1 MKGPRYTEFPD
12 FILGITEEIWE
23 KRRIDL
29 LHDLY
34 SDDIHVRSPE
44 SLTRG
49 NKAVIAA
56 TMATL
61 AEFPDRQLL
70 GEDVIWDQ
78 TGPNSWF
85 SSHRILSTATHDG
98 SGKYGDA
105 TSAAL
110 SYRIIADCHAE
121 EDASNGWRINDE
133 WLIRDQGAIA
143 RQIGYEPEEFVL
155 AALDGDLPAV
165 GHLVPKGDVLAAP
178 YSGKGNE
185 SEPGLHYQQILERM
199 MGAGLSAVHEEYD
212 RACQLHLPG
221 GRAAHGHAG
230 AESFWLGLRAALPEA
245 EFRIEHRIGRS
256 DLGLPARAAIRWSLE
271 GRHTGCGMFG
281 RPTGR
286 DLYILGMSHAEFG
299 PRGIRAE
306 YSLFDELA
314 VWHQL
319 LG

>member
-1 MKGPRYTEFPD
+1 MKVPRYTDFPE

-23 KRRIDL
+23 QRRIDL

-34 SDDIHVRSPE
+34 SDDIFVRSPE

-98 SGKYGDA
+98 PGKYGDA
-105 TSAAL
+105 TSSAL
-110 SYRIIADCHAE
+110 TYRVIADCHAE
-121 EDASNGWRINDE
+121 ENASNGWRINDE

-165 GHLVPKGDVLAAP
+165 GHLVPKGDVLATP

-185 SEPGLHYQQILERM
+185 SEPGLRYQRILERM

-221 GRAAHGHAG
+221 GRTAHGHAG

-245 EFRIEHRIGRS
+245 EFRMEHRIGRS
-256 DLGLPARAAIRWSLE
+256 DSGLPDRAAIRWSLE
-271 GRHTGCGMFG
+271 GRHTGSGMFG

-286 DLYILGMSHAEFG
+286 DLYVLGMSHAEFG

-306 YSLFDELA
+306 YNLFDEIA

-319 LG
+319 LS